1 MATDNRTNEPTPNQT
16 AEQIVAAALNRLP
29 NSIGFHAGSAYV
41 VNVVHDL
48 RAHGLLSEGA
58 PSEEQVE
65 LARRALNEHYGAGH
79 ARCACGWPGV
89 GSVTTSIGLGR
100 HQACAALEAAARA
113 AQGAA
118 PQAEQATYLNV
129 AHSSV
134 LAGSI
139 NARRAAREVSAM
151 QLIDAIY
158 DPDEDDANDSVR
170 YGYVLEQFERLRI
183 IYADLDD
190 PDAGPAPVLPSS
202 GVDEGRLAEGAT
214 RSVRSAV
221 EVVVREVVPDAVV
234 AARVVEELEE
244 AGLLAS
250 SLNQAKIEAY
260 IKKLNGKGQHAGK
273 Y

>member
-1 MATDNRTNEPTPNQT
+1 MTDNRTIEPTET
-16 AEQIVAAALNRLP
+16 QIEAA
-29 NSIGFHAGSAYV
+29 V
-41 VNVVHDL
+41 
-48 RAHGLLSEGA
+48 RAAWAKSREF
-58 PSEEQVE
+58 
-65 LARRALNEHYGAGH
+65 R
-79 ARCACGWPGV
+79 GV
-89 GSVTTSIGLGR
+89 GGQTEFAPPWEFQQVIR
-100 HQACAALEAAARA
+100 AALEAAARA

-139 NARRAAREVSAM
+139 NARRPAREVSAM

-202 GVDEGRLAEGAT
+202 GVDEETLANLIHST
-214 RSVRSAV
+214 SVAHFGGLDPRVAPIIARAV
-221 EVVVREVVPDAVV
+221 AEW
-234 AARVVEELEE
+234 L
-244 AGLLAS
+244 
-250 SLNQAKIEAY
+250 
-260 IKKLNGKGQHAGK
+260 KGQGGESREAV
-273 Y
+273 

>member
-1 MATDNRTNEPTPNQT
+1 MNADNRTNELT
-16 AEQIVAAALNRLP
+16 AEQVVSETLGPYGLIGRARDLAARNAVER
-29 NSIGFHAGSAYV
+29 
-41 VNVVHDL
+41 L
-48 RAHGLLSEGA
+48 RAHGLLSEGT
-58 PSEEQVE
+58 PSEKQARAIRKLDNVQAI
-65 LARRALNEHYGAGH
+65 LAGAQ
-79 ARCACGWPGV
+79 A
-89 GSVTTSIGLGR
+89 SVTDAVRELSLTS
-100 HQACAALEAAARA
+100 AALTA

-170 YGYVLEQFERLRI
+170 YGHVLEQFERLRV

-202 GVDEGRLAEGAT
+202 GVDEETLANLIHST
-214 RSVRSAV
+214 SVAHFGGLDPRVAPIIARAV
-221 EVVVREVVPDAVV
+221 AEFLKG
-234 AARVVEELEE
+234 EER
-244 AGLLAS
+244 
-250 SLNQAKIEAY
+250 
-260 IKKLNGKGQHAGK
+260 
-273 Y
+273 